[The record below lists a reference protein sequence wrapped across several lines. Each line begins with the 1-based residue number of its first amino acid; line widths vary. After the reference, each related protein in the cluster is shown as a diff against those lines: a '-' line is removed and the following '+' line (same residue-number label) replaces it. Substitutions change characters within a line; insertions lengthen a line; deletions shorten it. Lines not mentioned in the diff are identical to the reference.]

1 MIELL
6 KAKVINEKSVIELYK
21 ESLKDD
27 LTLDQFKMVLELKK
41 VMTLEKIEKRLTRL

>member
-1 MIELL
+1 MIELFD
-6 KAKVINEKSVIELYK
+6 AEVIKGKSAIELYEK
-21 ESLKDD
+21 SLKDD